1 MHIRI
6 SIMMV
11 LAILLSNDGQGQTAG
26 RNSVYK
32 AGESLRYQIYYGPIN
47 GGEVTMTLEPVI
59 LEDMEVLHGKA
70 LGYTTGLADRVFRI
84 YDVYE
89 SYMDPVTGLP
99 VKSIRNISEGNYRFY
114 NEIWYERDSN
124 TVYTLMSG
132 RNEVP
137 EGILDMVAAIYRLR
151 DTLHYGTF
159 RPGDVIE
166 MTTWFSDRIY
176 PVYIRYD
183 GPEKVRTRMGT
194 FHAIKVYPVSEPGR
208 VFRGEEDITV
218 WFSNDA
224 NFVPLRVRLNMLVGA
239 VRMDLIEA
247 EGLRHELYP
256 LP

>member
-1 MHIRI
+1 MLAIFLSNESR
-6 SIMMV
+6 V
-11 LAILLSNDGQGQTAG
+11 LANG
-26 RNSVYK
+26 RNPVYK
-32 AGESLRYQIYYGPIN
+32 SGESLRYQIYYGPIN
-47 GGEVTMTLEPVI
+47 GGEVTMTLKPVN
-59 LEDMEVLHGKA
+59 LEGLEVLHGVA

-89 SYMDPVTGLP
+89 TYMDPATGLP

-114 NEIWYERDSN
+114 NEIWYDRDSN
-124 TVYTLMSG
+124 TVHTLMSG

-137 EGILDMVAAIYRLR
+137 EGIMDMVSAIYRLR
-151 DTLHYGTF
+151 DTLHTGTF

-218 WFSNDA
+218 WFSNDS

-247 EGLRHELYP
+247 EGLRHELFP